1 MEEETRYT
9 KQDLETMRAWTLQR
23 KIQVTQTRLIEW
35 LGRYDWNVYVSFSG
49 GKDSTVLADLAA
61 RVYQV
66 FSCPKRQDPLRLVF
80 VNTGLEYPEIQKFV
94 RDFAEWLKA
103 KYKIPVEL
111 EILHPS
117 MTFPQ
122 VLSKYGYPVISK
134 ETAKVIYYAR
144 RGSRWAINRLDGLDK
159 HGNESKFKERFKK
172 YKFLIDAPFETSQL
186 CCDVMKKGP
195 AHIRNLEDQ
204 YYSTLGAV
212 NSDGMPHGK
221 GGVSNPVERVVLN
234 IPQSVSDTIANMRR
248 ENEKLTAIK
257 GEILSELNA
266 LNYREKAVIYGFYI
280 DGLQWERLSQ
290 RVNYSPRQC
299 RNIRNIALER
309 LAKRFE
315 QNKRISHYVFPE
327 K

>member
-1 MEEETRYT
+1 M
-9 KQDLETMRAWTLQR
+9 KQERVIAILDFYRDIDKTVTMN
-23 KIQVTQTRLIEW
+23 E
-35 LGRYDWNVYVSFSG
+35 
-49 GKDSTVLADLAA
+49 
-61 RVYQV
+61 RV
-66 FSCPKRQDPLRLVF
+66 
-80 VNTGLEYPEIQKFV
+80 
-94 RDFAEWLKA
+94 
-103 KYKIPVEL
+103 
-111 EILHPS
+111 
-117 MTFPQ
+117 
-122 VLSKYGYPVISK
+122 
-134 ETAKVIYYAR
+134 
-144 RGSRWAINRLDGLDK
+144 
-159 HGNESKFKERFKK
+159 
-172 YKFLIDAPFETSQL
+172 
-186 CCDVMKKGP
+186 
-195 AHIRNLEDQ
+195 IRNLEDQ

-221 GGVSNPVERVVLN
+221 GG
-234 IPQSVSDTIANMRR
+234 VSDTIANMRR

>member
-1 MEEETRYT
+1 M
-9 KQDLETMRAWTLQR
+9 KQERVIAILDFYRDIDKTVTMN
-23 KIQVTQTRLIEW
+23 E
-35 LGRYDWNVYVSFSG
+35 
-49 GKDSTVLADLAA
+49 
-61 RVYQV
+61 RV
-66 FSCPKRQDPLRLVF
+66 
-80 VNTGLEYPEIQKFV
+80 
-94 RDFAEWLKA
+94 
-103 KYKIPVEL
+103 
-111 EILHPS
+111 
-117 MTFPQ
+117 
-122 VLSKYGYPVISK
+122 
-134 ETAKVIYYAR
+134 
-144 RGSRWAINRLDGLDK
+144 
-159 HGNESKFKERFKK
+159 
-172 YKFLIDAPFETSQL
+172 
-186 CCDVMKKGP
+186 
-195 AHIRNLEDQ
+195 IRNLEDQ

-234 IPQSVSDTIANMRR
+234 IPQSVSDTIDIPQSVSDTIANMRR

>member
-1 MEEETRYT
+1 M
-9 KQDLETMRAWTLQR
+9 KQER
-23 KIQVTQTRLIEW
+23 
-35 LGRYDWNVYVSFSG
+35 
-49 GKDSTVLADLAA
+49 VLAILDFYRDIDKTVTMNE
-61 RVYQV
+61 RV
-66 FSCPKRQDPLRLVF
+66 
-80 VNTGLEYPEIQKFV
+80 
-94 RDFAEWLKA
+94 
-103 KYKIPVEL
+103 
-111 EILHPS
+111 
-117 MTFPQ
+117 
-122 VLSKYGYPVISK
+122 
-134 ETAKVIYYAR
+134 
-144 RGSRWAINRLDGLDK
+144 
-159 HGNESKFKERFKK
+159 
-172 YKFLIDAPFETSQL
+172 
-186 CCDVMKKGP
+186 
-195 AHIRNLEDQ
+195 IRNLEDQ

-248 ENEKLTAIK
+248 ENERLTAIK

-299 RNIRNIALER
+299 RNIRNIALDR

-315 QNKRISHYVFPE
+315 QNKQISHYVFPE

>member
-1 MEEETRYT
+1 M
-9 KQDLETMRAWTLQR
+9 KQERVIAILDFYRDIDKTVTMN
-23 KIQVTQTRLIEW
+23 E
-35 LGRYDWNVYVSFSG
+35 
-49 GKDSTVLADLAA
+49 
-61 RVYQV
+61 RV
-66 FSCPKRQDPLRLVF
+66 
-80 VNTGLEYPEIQKFV
+80 
-94 RDFAEWLKA
+94 
-103 KYKIPVEL
+103 
-111 EILHPS
+111 
-117 MTFPQ
+117 
-122 VLSKYGYPVISK
+122 
-134 ETAKVIYYAR
+134 
-144 RGSRWAINRLDGLDK
+144 
-159 HGNESKFKERFKK
+159 
-172 YKFLIDAPFETSQL
+172 
-186 CCDVMKKGP
+186 
-195 AHIRNLEDQ
+195 IRNLEDQ

-248 ENEKLTAIK
+248 ENERLTAIK

-299 RNIRNIALER
+299 RNIRNIALDR

-315 QNKRISHYVFPE
+315 QNKQISRYVFPE

>member
-1 MEEETRYT
+1 M
-9 KQDLETMRAWTLQR
+9 KQERVIAILDFYRDIDKTVTMN
-23 KIQVTQTRLIEW
+23 E
-35 LGRYDWNVYVSFSG
+35 
-49 GKDSTVLADLAA
+49 
-61 RVYQV
+61 RV
-66 FSCPKRQDPLRLVF
+66 
-80 VNTGLEYPEIQKFV
+80 
-94 RDFAEWLKA
+94 
-103 KYKIPVEL
+103 
-111 EILHPS
+111 
-117 MTFPQ
+117 
-122 VLSKYGYPVISK
+122 
-134 ETAKVIYYAR
+134 
-144 RGSRWAINRLDGLDK
+144 
-159 HGNESKFKERFKK
+159 
-172 YKFLIDAPFETSQL
+172 
-186 CCDVMKKGP
+186 
-195 AHIRNLEDQ
+195 IRNLEDQ

-299 RNIRNIALER
+299 RNIRNIALDR

-315 QNKRISHYVFPE
+315 QKNTSMICSVLRGTDGKTDRLRSCRGCVMDCAQIVEEVLFPGE
-327 K
+327 FEPYDGPSEL

>member
-1 MEEETRYT
+1 M
-9 KQDLETMRAWTLQR
+9 KQERVIAILDFYRDIDKTVTMN
-23 KIQVTQTRLIEW
+23 E
-35 LGRYDWNVYVSFSG
+35 
-49 GKDSTVLADLAA
+49 
-61 RVYQV
+61 RV
-66 FSCPKRQDPLRLVF
+66 
-80 VNTGLEYPEIQKFV
+80 
-94 RDFAEWLKA
+94 
-103 KYKIPVEL
+103 
-111 EILHPS
+111 
-117 MTFPQ
+117 
-122 VLSKYGYPVISK
+122 
-134 ETAKVIYYAR
+134 
-144 RGSRWAINRLDGLDK
+144 
-159 HGNESKFKERFKK
+159 
-172 YKFLIDAPFETSQL
+172 
-186 CCDVMKKGP
+186 
-195 AHIRNLEDQ
+195 IRNLEDQ

-327 K
+327 NKIATYCPFFLL

>member
-1 MEEETRYT
+1 M
-9 KQDLETMRAWTLQR
+9 KQERVIAILDFYRDIDKTVTMN
-23 KIQVTQTRLIEW
+23 E
-35 LGRYDWNVYVSFSG
+35 
-49 GKDSTVLADLAA
+49 
-61 RVYQV
+61 RV
-66 FSCPKRQDPLRLVF
+66 
-80 VNTGLEYPEIQKFV
+80 
-94 RDFAEWLKA
+94 
-103 KYKIPVEL
+103 
-111 EILHPS
+111 
-117 MTFPQ
+117 
-122 VLSKYGYPVISK
+122 
-134 ETAKVIYYAR
+134 
-144 RGSRWAINRLDGLDK
+144 
-159 HGNESKFKERFKK
+159 
-172 YKFLIDAPFETSQL
+172 
-186 CCDVMKKGP
+186 
-195 AHIRNLEDQ
+195 IRNLEDQ

-315 QNKRISHYVFPE
+315 QKNTSMICIVLRGTDGKTDRLRSCRGCVMDCAQIVEEVLFPGE
-327 K
+327 FEPYDGPSEL